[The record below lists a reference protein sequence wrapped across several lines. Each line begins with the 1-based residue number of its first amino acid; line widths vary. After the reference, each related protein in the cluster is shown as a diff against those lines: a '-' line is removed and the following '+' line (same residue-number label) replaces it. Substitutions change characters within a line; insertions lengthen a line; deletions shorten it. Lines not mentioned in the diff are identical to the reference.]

1 MRLWRMSTLVMV
13 GIVGVAGCAHP
24 KPIASNPPSPN
35 LQPRLD
41 AANALVRVG
50 CFDCLTDALTE
61 YDALRTFS
69 GAPPAIVDGATTG
82 AIQAALLLELRERE
96 LGTTNDQYLAKARGY
111 MTGHD
116 DLTTA
121 FASALDVL
129 DLVSWRV
136 TDEREAA
143 NPAQFAALRRLNEN
157 RDSWKQLYRGKAGD
171 DEFWGY
177 IWLTFACAS
186 GETRNLTPDEL
197 EAPLAANRDAP
208 LMAYKAAACPGTR
221 GIADRRSAVDV
232 KKLAE
237 LQKLEPRFAEI
248 DYYVAVHEMLL
259 GQLEEADA
267 LLRRAFRWHQR
278 WPAVTLML
286 ASLAMT
292 AEDFELAL
300 GYYDATLEL
309 VPGYP
314 AAMLG
319 RVKTLSY
326 TGKNEEAIKTVD
338 QILEGRWNRGE
349 AYYWRAWNNMQLTRN
364 DQAWIDV
371 EAAWKLYI
379 NAGVAKLAGMIAYRR
394 EQLDVARAKFEEGH
408 RMDAT
413 DCELGFYLG
422 LVNAEQ
428 RRWPPTAE
436 VFVETATCLQNGQRQ
451 YTEEIAQIQRS
462 NASTERKARQIAR
475 REKLIRDAERM
486 IATSWFN
493 TAVASFNLSRKDDA
507 RQYAEKVADD
517 QQFGERAREL
527 LSRLEKLDR
536 KP

>member
-1 MRLWRMSTLVMV
+1 M
-13 GIVGVAGCAHP
+13 
-24 KPIASNPPSPN
+24 
-35 LQPRLD
+35 
-41 AANALVRVG
+41 
-50 CFDCLTDALTE
+50 
-61 YDALRTFS
+61 
-69 GAPPAIVDGATTG
+69 
-82 AIQAALLLELRERE
+82 
-96 LGTTNDQYLAKARGY
+96 
-111 MTGHD
+111 
-116 DLTTA
+116 
-121 FASALDVL
+121 
-129 DLVSWRV
+129 
-136 TDEREAA
+136 
-143 NPAQFAALRRLNEN
+143 
-157 RDSWKQLYRGKAGD
+157 
-171 DEFWGY
+171 
-177 IWLTFACAS
+177 
-186 GETRNLTPDEL
+186 
-197 EAPLAANRDAP
+197 
-208 LMAYKAAACPGTR
+208 YKAAACPGTR
-221 GIADRRSAVDV
+221 GVADRRSAVDV

-326 TGKNEEAIKTVD
+326 TGKNEEAIQTVD
-338 QILEGRWNRGE
+338 TILEGRWNRGE

-364 DQAWIDV
+364 DQAWIDI
-371 EAAWKLYI
+371 EAAWKLWI

-408 RMDAT
+408 RMDFS

-428 RRWPPTAE
+428 RRWPQTAD
-436 VFVETATCLQNGQRQ
+436 VFVETGGCLQNAQRQ
-451 YTEEIAQIQRS
+451 YTEEIAQIQTS
-462 NASTERKARQIAR
+462 KASEERKARQVAR
-475 REKLIRDAERM
+475 RQKLIHDAERM

-493 TAVASFNLSRKDDA
+493 TAVACFNLSRKDDA
-507 RQYAEKVADD
+507 RQYAEKVSSDE
-517 QQFGERAREL
+517 QFGERAREI
-527 LSRLEKLDR
+527 LSRLEK
-536 KP
+536 

>member
-1 MRLWRMSTLVMV
+1 MRLRRFWRMAPVVLV
-13 GIVGVAGCAHP
+13 GLVGVAGCARP
-24 KPIASNPPSPN
+24 KPPASKPAPN

-50 CFDCLTDALTE
+50 CFDCLTAALTE
-61 YDALRTFS
+61 YDALRTFT
-69 GAPPAIVDGATTG
+69 GASPAIVDSATTG
-82 AIQAALLLELRERE
+82 AIRAALLLELRERE
-96 LGTTNDQYLAKARGY
+96 LGTTNDQYLAKARAY
-111 MTGHD
+111 MTGRD
-116 DLTTA
+116 DLSTA
-121 FASALDVL
+121 FASAFDAI

-136 TDEREAA
+136 TDEREAGS
-143 NPAQFAALRRLNEN
+143 PTQFAVIRRLNEN
-157 RDSWKQLYRGKAGD
+157 RDSWKQLYRGKASD

-177 IWLTFACAS
+177 IWLTFACAA
-186 GETRNLTPDEL
+186 GETRNLTPSEL
-197 EAPLAANRDAP
+197 EAPLPANRDAP
-208 LMAYKAAACPGTR
+208 LLAYKAAQCPGTR
-221 GIADRRSAVDV
+221 GIPDRQSAVDARR
-232 KKLAE
+232 LADF
-237 LQKLEPRFAEI
+237 QKTEPRFAEI
-248 DYYVAVHEMLL
+248 DYYIGVGAMFRGE
-259 GQLEEADA
+259 LEEADA
-267 LLRRAFRWHQR
+267 LLRRALRWHQK

-300 GYYDATLEL
+300 GYYDVTLEL
-309 VPGYP
+309 LPGYP
-314 AAMLG
+314 QAMLG
-319 RVKTLSY
+319 RVKTLSF
-326 TGKNEEAIKTVD
+326 TGKSEEAIKTVD

-428 RRWPPTAE
+428 RRWPPTAD
-436 VFVETATCLQNGQRQ
+436 VFVETASCLQNAQKRM
-451 YTEEIAQIQRS
+451 TEEMGQIQNS
-462 NASTERKARQIAR
+462 KASAERKARQIAR
-475 REKLIRDAERM
+475 REKLIRDADRM

-493 TAVASFNLSRKDDA
+493 TAVACFNLSRKDDA
-507 RQYAEKVADD
+507 RQYAEKVSSDE
-517 QQFGERAREL
+517 QFGERAREI
-527 LSRLEKLDR
+527 LSRLEK
-536 KP
+536 